1 LHPLARLFVVA
12 YSTTKNLNLIG
23 LIPDRFR
30 K

>member
-1 LHPLARLFVVA
+1 LARLFMVA
-12 YSTTKNLNLIG
+12 HPTTKNLNLIG